1 MGIILNRFEV
11 VLNGG
16 LGNQLFGWATGTS
29 IAKKNNIEVIFNSSQ
44 IGERGYQ
51 LDKFGIFA
59 TENLPLT
66 KNPLNRNVIKKIQN
80 KILGKHAINKFEFAE
95 LSFSF
100 DNRFLKPRNGVSF
113 YGYFQSWKYF
123 DFNRN
128 EIISKL
134 NQIQN
139 PSGNYGELQ
148 KLLKSDS
155 FITIHIRRGDYIN
168 KTDYHGLVD
177 VQFFNK
183 AREVAL
189 SSTPGMKFVCF
200 SDSIEIAKNMIPWA
214 DYFISSVEI
223 ESPAETL
230 MLMKSTEGIIGSNSS
245 FSWWAGYLMKNENI
259 KIFPKQ
265 WFVNKQIDTV
275 DLIPLTWNLI

>member
-1 MGIILNRFEV
+1 M
-11 VLNGG
+11 
-16 LGNQLFGWATGTS
+16 
-29 IAKKNNIEVIFNSSQ
+29 
-44 IGERGYQ
+44 
-51 LDKFGIFA
+51 
-59 TENLPLT
+59 
-66 KNPLNRNVIKKIQN
+66 
-80 KILGKHAINKFEFAE
+80 
-95 LSFSF
+95 
-100 DNRFLKPRNGVSF
+100 SF